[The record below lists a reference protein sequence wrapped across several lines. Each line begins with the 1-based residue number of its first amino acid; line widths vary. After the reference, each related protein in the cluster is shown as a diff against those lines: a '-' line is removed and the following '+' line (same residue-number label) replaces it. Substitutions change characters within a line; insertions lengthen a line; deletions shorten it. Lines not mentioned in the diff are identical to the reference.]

1 MRCTCPYAQCTQA
14 KKLIKPTNPKAVGS
28 KSGTNRASLS
38 AEDSEA
44 GVKSNE
50 AALKAVLKGINPA
63 KLTVEG
69 TNGGATVIID
79 IQITSYDAAAG
90 AAAAG
95 AAA

>member
-1 MRCTCPYAQCTQA
+1 M
-14 KKLIKPTNPKAVGS
+14 
-28 KSGTNRASLS
+28 
-38 AEDSEA
+38 
-44 GVKSNE
+44 KSNE

-63 KLTVEG
+63 KLTVDG

-79 IQITSYDAAAG
+79 IQITGYDAAGAG

>member
-1 MRCTCPYAQCTQA
+1 MRRTCPYAQCTQA

-28 KSGTNRASLS
+28 KSGTNRVSLT

-50 AALKAVLKGINPA
+50 AALKAVLKGIHPA

-69 TNGGATVIID
+69 ANGGATVIID
-79 IQITSYDAAAG
+79 IQITGYDAAAG